1 LVQVVGLVRIPSIMV
16 MDRLVVSRQLI
27 VSKHRSMEDLL
38 PLLVAVVEKV
48 ELL

>member
-1 LVQVVGLVRIPSIMV
+1 LVQVERLVRIPSIMV
-16 MDRLVVSRQLI
+16 MDQLVVFHHLI
-27 VSKHRSMEDLL
+27 VSKHHAMEDLL